1 MDYLFWGLSTL
12 AWSDLAICFLYVSF
26 SFFNYFI
33 QRKRNKGG
41 PGVFIVI
48 AFLENILFCFV
59 RSFARSEEICKENV
73 CCWQFQKNDEKK
85 RKTLFSL
92 MPIIFEE
99 CRL

>member
-1 MDYLFWGLSTL
+1 MVVFVGPKIMDYLFWALSTL
-12 AWSDLAICFLYVSF
+12 AWSDLAICFRFVFVLF

-59 RSFARSEEICKENV
+59 RSLAR
-73 CCWQFQKNDEKK
+73 KK
-85 RKTLFSL
+85 FVKKMFVVGS
-92 MPIIFEE
+92 FKK
-99 CRL
+99 

>member
-12 AWSDLAICFLYVSF
+12 AWSDLAICFLSVFVSF

-59 RSFARSEEICKENV
+59 RSLARSEEICKENV
-73 CCWQFQKNDEKK
+73 CCWQFQKMMK
-85 RKTLFSL
+85 RKEKPYF
-92 MPIIFEE
+92 
-99 CRL
+99 R